1 MATKSPLLID
11 IEEAR
16 KYLPLGRNKLYAMA
30 RDGTLPGVRK
40 FGSRYLVSR
49 AELLR
54 SIGARGELTE
64 EK

>member
-1 MATKSPLLID
+1 MTTQEPLLID
-11 IEEAR
+11 LQETR
-16 KYLPLGRNKLYAMA
+16 KYLPLGRNKLYEMA

-54 SIGARGELTE
+54 SIGAQEQEARS
-64 EK
+64 